1 MLLIVSLLSPVIGC
15 VVRHPVAPVG
25 IGNDRF
31 GPLVIAVAPAINQSG
46 SADFDHNRFADLM
59 ASELSFAEGVS
70 TVPVSRVLAVLAA
83 RGENGVDS
91 PEQALEVL
99 RVLGA
104 DAILVFSVAEYDP
117 YDPPSIS
124 ITGQLYGTSSGQSHG
139 ASDPVAL
146 SRSASLARAPRG
158 IVQRGLLAQTQN
170 VFDASHGYTVDAIKT
185 FAAARLG
192 GASPYGWRKFVVSQ
206 QNFIRF
212 CCYST
217 ISQLLGWPKDSEL
230 AVGDPRAE
238 GMP

>member
-1 MLLIVSLLSPVIGC
+1 MLLIVCWLGPIIGC
-15 VVRHPVAPVG
+15 VSHQPVG
-25 IGNDRF
+25 RVRIDNKRF

-46 SADFDHNRFADLM
+46 SADFDRNRFADLM
-59 ASELSFAEGVS
+59 ASELSYAEGVS

-83 RGENGVDS
+83 RGEDGVAS
-91 PEQALEVL
+91 QEQALEVL
-99 RVLGA
+99 RLLDA

-117 YDPPSIS
+117 YDPPSIG
-124 ITGQLYGTSSGQSHG
+124 ITGQLYGTTVGPRDG
-139 ASDPVAL
+139 AADPVAL
-146 SRSASLARAPRG
+146 SRRASLAGAPNGVTR
-158 IVQRGLLAQTQN
+158 RGLLAQTQN
-170 VFDASHGYTVDAIKT
+170 VFDASHARTVDDIKA
-185 FAAARLG
+185 FAAVRLG
-192 GASPYGWRKFVVSQ
+192 GQSPYGWRKFVVSQ